1 MSTTVQF
8 GKTGD
13 LGADYLQDLLTDSME
28 ITEEM
33 LDVIEQVKGKRK
45 ADLWDHRCQCAMEA
59 NKKPKKPTV
68 KTTVKEETTS

>member
-1 MSTTVQF
+1 
-8 GKTGD
+8 
-13 LGADYLQDLLTDSME
+13 ADYPQDLLTISME

-45 ADLWDHRCQCAMEA
+45 AGLWDHRCQCVMDA
-59 NKKPKKPTV
+59 NTQPKKTKP

>member
-1 MSTTVQF
+1 
-8 GKTGD
+8 
-13 LGADYLQDLLTDSME
+13 ME

-45 ADLWDHRCQCAMEA
+45 AGLWDHRCQCVMDA
-59 NKKPKKPTV
+59 NTQPKKTKP

>member
-1 MSTTVQF
+1 
-8 GKTGD
+8 
-13 LGADYLQDLLTDSME
+13 ME

-33 LDVIEQVKGKRK
+33 LEVIEQVKGKRK
-45 ADLWDHRCQCAMEA
+45 ADMWDHRCQCAMEA